1 MIQDI
6 KKPSFMWKIIINF
19 YASAENSKTL
29 GLACARVD
37 ITKMPLKDFVRFIEK
52 LLLFNVGLLKRLVSP
67 IPNTNTET

>member
-29 GLACARVD
+29 GLRQGQ
-37 ITKMPLKDFVRFIEK
+37 ILVRE
-52 LLLFNVGLLKRLVSP
+52 
-67 IPNTNTET
+67 